1 MNALKFPNLPGFSD
15 KVSIVKKRHLKTGR
29 FYLQMDYH
37 ILRITYY
44 FWCIFKMPL
53 LFFIILVSFSQCGPS
68 GDKIVF
74 PENLKTYQV
83 TDSLAFDPDWFSA
96 EKKLVVVSKGLYVFS
111 IPFMDIL
118 EEYDK
123 DIPVI
128 IVITTEDKD
137 EIIQKLREYEFPYP
151 FIHDPNDTFNKENQ
165 IWKRFG
171 YQEKNT
177 IAAFFTEGDFI
188 SELGGAEIGMRHLFR
203 EQLDAFLK

>member
-1 MNALKFPNLPGFSD
+1 MRTN
-15 KVSIVKKRHLKTGR
+15 T
-29 FYLQMDYH
+29 
-37 ILRITYY
+37 
-44 FWCIFKMPL
+44 L
-53 LFFIILVSFSQCGPS
+53 LLLSLILVVFVGCGPV
-68 GDKIVF
+68 DPKIVF

-96 EKKLVVVSKGLYVFS
+96 EKILVVVSKGLYVFS

-118 EEYDK
+118 EEYYK

-151 FIHDPNDTFNKENQ
+151 FIHDPDGLFIEENQ
-165 IWKRFG
+165 LWKRFG

-177 IAAFFTEGDFI
+177 IATFFMEGDYI
-188 SELGGAEIGMRHLFR
+188 SEMGLAQISMRQLFR
-203 EQLDAFLK
+203 KQLDAFLK

>member
-1 MNALKFPNLPGFSD
+1 M
-15 KVSIVKKRHLKTGR
+15 R
-29 FYLQMDYH
+29 
-37 ILRITYY
+37 TYT
-44 FWCIFKMPL
+44 L
-53 LFFIILVSFSQCGPS
+53 LLLSLILVFFVGCGPV
-68 GDKIVF
+68 DPKIVF

-83 TDSLAFDPDWFSA
+83 TDSLAFDPDWIHA
-96 EKKLVVVSKGLYVFS
+96 EIKLVVVSKGLYVFS

-151 FIHDPNDTFNKENQ
+151 FIHDPDGLFIEENQ
-165 IWKRFG
+165 LWKRLG

-177 IAAFFTEGDFI
+177 IATFFMEGDFL
-188 SELGGAEIGMRHLFR
+188 SELGGAQIGIRHLFKK
-203 EQLDAFLK
+203 QLDEFLR

>member
-96 EKKLVVVSKGLYVFS
+96 EKNWWWFPKAYMFF
-111 IPFMDIL
+111 PFPLWI
-118 EEYDK
+118 
-123 DIPVI
+123 
-128 IVITTEDKD
+128 
-137 EIIQKLREYEFPYP
+137 F
-151 FIHDPNDTFNKENQ
+151 
-165 IWKRFG
+165 
-171 YQEKNT
+171 
-177 IAAFFTEGDFI
+177 
-188 SELGGAEIGMRHLFR
+188 
-203 EQLDAFLK
+203 